1 MHFILKLKIFRLTT
15 IVSYFCALGLLGQET
30 LYAQQPD
37 QMADLSAVH
46 SASLPFDNYFLEANR
61 ALVIGNYSEALASL
75 RQCLSLR
82 PDEASVHHLLAKTY
96 KELEKADEAI
106 YHAGE
111 AVRLDQKNHW
121 YLISQAEI
129 FEKYNYFMKAA
140 EALMQA
146 SALVSQGSES
156 LQLQAVDLQIQ
167 AMEYKTALKILDQ
180 LEKKVGPDDDI
191 IRRRY
196 NVLIKMG
203 KRKQAEKL
211 LQNLKK
217 QNPDSDIPRGAL
229 LNHYKYFK
237 NTKKSQQLL
246 REWLARDP
254 DNGEVWIELGNL
266 YYEKRNYDRAYEAFA
281 LAIETKDLDARKQIE
296 VLLFM
301 ASRFDRMSYDEML
314 QYAETIAARHPFAP
328 EPFALLGD
336 LLAKQGNKPKAIEA
350 YQKTIKN
357 GGDKESVYQQ
367 LLLLLTEENRYEEAI
382 KAAKDLTALY
392 PDNSAGYALGAIS
405 AFQIGDYRSA
415 IQLAENG
422 LPKSIGNKPIRFQL
436 SYILAESHHKLG
448 YHEQSDEYFEKA
460 LNIDPNNVSA
470 LNNYAYYLTERGEKL
485 NKALVLIMK
494 ANELH
499 AQNPSFLD
507 TWAWVHYKRGEY
519 HEALD
524 KIEKALKFGGD
535 QSPVIQE
542 HYGDIL
548 QKLGYY
554 SEALAAYNAALDSS
568 ESKEHLLLK
577 IRNLRTP

>member
-1 MHFILKLKIFRLTT
+1 MKINRPTT
-15 IVSYFCALGLLGQET
+15 IVSPLFYALGLLGLQP

-37 QMADLSAVH
+37 QMADMSAFH
-46 SASLPFDNYFLEANR
+46 SASLPFDNHFLEANR

-82 PDEASVHHLLAKTY
+82 PDEPSVHHLLAKAY

-111 AVRLDQKNHW
+111 AVRLDPKNHW
-121 YLISQAEI
+121 YHISQAEI
-129 FEKYNYFMKAA
+129 YEKYNYFLKAA

-146 SALVSQGSES
+146 SALVPQGSES
-156 LQLQAVDLQIQ
+156 LKLQAVDLYIQ

-180 LEKKVGPDDDI
+180 LEKKVGADDDI

-211 LQNLKK
+211 LEHLKNE
-217 QNPDSDIPRGAL
+217 NPDSDILRGAL

-237 NTKKSQQLL
+237 NTKKSLQLL

-266 YYEKRNYDRAYEAFA
+266 YFENRDYDRAYDAFA
-281 LAIETKDLDARKQIE
+281 HAVITQSLDARKQIE

-314 QYAETIAARHPFAP
+314 RHAESIAARHPFAP

-336 LLAKQGNKPKAIEA
+336 LLAKQGNKPKAIQA
-350 YQKTIKN
+350 YQKTISN
-357 GGDKESVYQQ
+357 GGEKESVYQQ
-367 LLLLLTEENRYEEAI
+367 LLLLLTEENRYKEAV
-382 KAAKDLTALY
+382 KVAKDLTTLY

-415 IQLAENG
+415 VQMAQDG
-422 LPKSIGNKPIRFQL
+422 LPKSTGNKPVRFQL
-436 SYILAESHHKLG
+436 SYILAESHHKLDN
-448 YHEQSDEYFEKA
+448 HDQSDEYFEKA

-470 LNNYAYYLTERGEKL
+470 LNNYAYYLAERGEKL
-485 NKALVLIMK
+485 NKALVLITK

-499 AQNPSFLD
+499 AQNPTYLD

-519 HEALD
+519 QEALE

-535 QSPVIQE
+535 QSSVIME

-548 QKLGYY
+548 QKLGFY
-554 SEALAAYNAALDSS
+554 SKAMAAYHAALDSS
-568 ESKEHLLLK
+568 ESKEQLLLK